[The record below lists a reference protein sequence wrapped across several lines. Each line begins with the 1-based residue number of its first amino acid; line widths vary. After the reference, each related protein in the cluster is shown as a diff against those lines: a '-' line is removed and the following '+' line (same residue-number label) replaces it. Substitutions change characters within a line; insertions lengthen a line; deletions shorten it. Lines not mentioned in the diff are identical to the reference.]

1 VRNLLGARHNTNL
14 IERSDLWREATVD
27 TEDSAINDGSQSQEV
42 KDLAAGLPDRGVP
55 VFLLAFLVEAV
66 YLGNLARLVVSTN
79 ECDLVRESSRVS
91 G

>member
-1 VRNLLGARHNTNL
+1 
-14 IERSDLWREATVD
+14 VD

-66 YLGNLARLVVSTN
+66 DLGNLARLVVSTN

>member
-1 VRNLLGARHNTNL
+1 
-14 IERSDLWREATVD
+14 VD

-42 KDLAAGLPDRGVP
+42 KDLTAGLPDRGVP